1 MLRLTRCSFCFHRVL
16 NTSTG
21 FRTEIFHRK
30 WFSSF
35 LILHRKRGDDI
46 LSTLFVPVPVKPNA
60 DDINVGTELTGTL
73 NKSNLA
79 KLLNQFQQHQD
90 VKIILAENGLDST
103 CSDGIF
109 WYI

>member
-1 MLRLTRCSFCFHRVL
+1 MLRLTRCWCCFYRVL

-21 FRTEIFHRK
+21 FKTDIFHRK
-30 WFSSF
+30 WLSTF
-35 LILHRKRGDDI
+35 LILHRKRADDI
-46 LSTLFVPVPVKPNA
+46 LSTLFVPVPVKPNS

-79 KLLNQFQQHQD
+79 KLLNQFQQHPD
-90 VKIILAENGLDST
+90 VKIILTENELDST

-109 WYI
+109 